1 MTVPRSLLV
10 LLMMVV
16 VGVTI
21 VAIRGESAKAAN
33 RVQRLHLK
41 QINLEQSLW
50 THEMELAKLRGPD
63 EIRRRTSE
71 LGLDLIPPMAETP
84 GQKPGSKNT
93 GDRGSG
99 LAPAD

>member
-1 MTVPRSLLV
+1 MTVPRCLLV
-10 LLMMVV
+10 LMMMVM
-16 VGVTI
+16 VGLTI

-41 QINLEQSLW
+41 QMDLEQSLW

-71 LGLDLIPPMAETP
+71 LGLDLIPPLAEQP
-84 GQKPGSKNT
+84 DPKGSSKNSNN
-93 GDRGSG
+93 RGNGPS
-99 LAPAD
+99 PAD